1 MRIYLIGLTGC
12 GKSTIGK
19 SLALQL
25 KTKFVDL
32 DDYIILKEQMS
43 IAEIF
48 AEKGESY
55 FRTLENKALKDLS
68 NETDIVVATG
78 GGAPCFHDN
87 MTLMNVSGITIF
99 LDVTIQEICN
109 RLWNTP
115 NRANRPMLQ
124 DKNKEQLFDFLENLR
139 AERIK
144 FYNEAKLTMHGNS
157 IIVNQILMILDQ
169 MD

>member
-19 SLALQL
+19 NLALQL

-43 IAEIF
+43 ISEIF
-48 AEKGESY
+48 TEKGESY
-55 FRTLENKALKDLS
+55 FRQLENKALKELS
-68 NETDIVVATG
+68 NETDIVIATG

-87 MTLMNVSGITIF
+87 MTLMNVSGVTIF

-115 NRANRPMLQ
+115 NRANRPLLQ
-124 DKNKEQLFDFLENLR
+124 DKNKEQLFEYLEKLR
-139 AERIK
+139 AERIQ
-144 FYNEAKLTMHGNS
+144 FYNEAKLTMHGNT
-157 IIVNQILMILDQ
+157 IVVNQILMILEQ

>member
-1 MRIYLIGLTGC
+1 MRIYLTGLTGC

-19 SLALQL
+19 QLALQL

-48 AEKGESY
+48 AEKGESH
-55 FRTLENKALKDLS
+55 FRLLENKALKELS
-68 NETDIVVATG
+68 NETDIVIATG
-78 GGAPCFHDN
+78 GGAPCYHDN
-87 MTLMNVSGITIF
+87 MTLMNISGITIF
-99 LDVTIQEICN
+99 LDVTIPEICN

-124 DKNKEQLFDFLENLR
+124 DKTKEQLHEFIEKLR
-139 AERIK
+139 AERIQY
-144 FYNEAKLTMHGNS
+144 YNEAKLTMHGNTIS
-157 IIVNQILMILDQ
+157 VDQILMILDQ